1 MARSYES
8 GVLKVKMENAA
19 DLQLNQSLLKDLV
32 PNGPTDPIAYYR
44 RPLIGRF
51 YRERINLGLRMI
63 ADRRYA
69 KALEIGYGSGAVLL
83 AIAASVDE
91 LHGID
96 LDADPALAQAL
107 LGSNGRTATLI
118 QGSVYELPYETE
130 EFDLVL
136 SFSVFE
142 HLHQYEQ
149 GLREVA
155 RVLKPGGRFLLGM
168 PAVNK
173 MMEVGFLAIGFKGI
187 NDHHVTTPRAV
198 ASAFDRTGLRV
209 VQHARLHLIP
219 GLALY
224 YDWLLEKAT

>member
-1 MARSYES
+1 VINSQPQ
-8 GVLKVKMENAA
+8 A
-19 DLQLNQSLLKDLV
+19 DLQLTPLLLEGLV
-32 PNGPTDPIAYYR
+32 PNGPTDPIAYYK

-51 YRERINLGLRMI
+51 FRERINLGLRMI

-69 KALEIGYGSGAVLL
+69 KALEVGYGAGAVLL
-83 AIAASVDE
+83 AIAASVDD

-96 LDADPALAQAL
+96 LDADPAPVQAWLA
-107 LGSNGRTATLI
+107 SHGRAARLI
-118 QGSVYELPYETE
+118 QGSVYELPYETA
-130 EFDLVL
+130 EFDLAL

-168 PAVNK
+168 PAVNT
-173 MMEVGFLAIGFKGI
+173 MMELGFRAIGFKGI

-198 ASAFDRTGLRV
+198 ASAFDRAGLRV
-209 VQHARLHLIP
+209 ARHARLRLIP
-219 GLALY
+219 GLPLY
-224 YDWLLEKAT
+224 FNWLLEKAA

>member
-1 MARSYES
+1 
-8 GVLKVKMENAA
+8 VKSDRPQA
-19 DLQLNQSLLKDLV
+19 DLQLTPSLLEGLV

-51 YRERINLGLRMI
+51 FRERINLGLRMI

-69 KALEIGYGSGAVLL
+69 KALEVGYGAGAVLL
-83 AIAASVDE
+83 AISPSVDE

-96 LDADPALAQAL
+96 LEADPTPVRAW
-107 LGSNGRTATLI
+107 LGSHGRSARLI
-118 QGSVYELPYETE
+118 QGSVYELPYDAA
-130 EFDLVL
+130 EFDLAL

-149 GLREVA
+149 GLGEVA

-168 PAVNK
+168 PAVNT
-173 MMEVGFLAIGFKGI
+173 MMELGFRAIGFKGI
-187 NDHHVTTPRAV
+187 DDHHVTTPRAV
-198 ASAFDRTGLRV
+198 ANAFDRAGLRV
-209 VQHARLHLIP
+209 ARHARLRLIP

-224 YDWLLEKAT
+224 FNWLLEKAA

>member
-1 MARSYES
+1 
-8 GVLKVKMENAA
+8 VIDDKPQA
-19 DLQLNQSLLKDLV
+19 DLQLTPTLLEGLV
-32 PNGPTDPIAYYR
+32 PNGPTDPIAYYK

-51 YRERINLGLRMI
+51 FRERINLGLRMI

-69 KALEIGYGSGAVLL
+69 KALEVGYGAGAVLL
-83 AIAASVDE
+83 AIAPGVNE

-96 LDADPALAQAL
+96 LDADPVPVQAW
-107 LGSNGRTATLI
+107 LGRHGRTARLI
-118 QGSVYELPYETE
+118 QGSVYDLPYEAA
-130 EFDLVL
+130 EFDLAL

-168 PAVNK
+168 PAVNA
-173 MMEVGFLAIGFKGI
+173 MMELGFRAIGFKGI

-198 ASAFDRTGLRV
+198 ARAFDRGGLRV
-209 VQHARLHLIP
+209 TQHAQLRLIP
-219 GLALY
+219 GVPLY
-224 YDWLLEKAT
+224 FNWLLEKAA

>member
-1 MARSYES
+1 VTNNQAQ
-8 GVLKVKMENAA
+8 A
-19 DLQLNQSLLKDLV
+19 DLQLTTTLLEGLV

-51 YRERINLGLRMI
+51 FRERINLGLRMI

-69 KALEIGYGSGAVLL
+69 KALEVGYGAGAVLL

-96 LDADPALAQAL
+96 LDADPALAKAWL
-107 LGSNGRTATLI
+107 SGHGRTARLI
-118 QGSVYELPYETE
+118 KGSVYEPPYETA
-130 EFDLVL
+130 EFDLAL

-155 RVLKPGGRFLLGM
+155 RVFKPGGRFLLGM
-168 PAVNK
+168 PAVNT
-173 MMEVGFLAIGFKGI
+173 MMELGFRAIGFKNI
-187 NDHHVTTPRAV
+187 NERHVSTPRAV
-198 ASAFDRTGLRV
+198 SSAFDRAGLRV
-209 VQHARLHLIP
+209 TQHERLRLLP
-219 GLALY
+219 GLPLY
-224 YDWLLEKAT
+224 FNWLLEKAA

>member
-1 MARSYES
+1 MDERPR
-8 GVLKVKMENAA
+8 A
-19 DLQLNQSLLKDLV
+19 DLQLTPSLLEGLV
-32 PNGPTDPIAYYR
+32 PNGPTDPIAYYK

-51 YRERINLGLRMI
+51 FRERINLGLRMI

-69 KALEIGYGSGAVLL
+69 KALEVGYGAGAVLL

-96 LDADPALAQAL
+96 LDADPAITQAWLA
-107 LGSNGRTATLI
+107 SHGRTARLLK
-118 QGSVYELPYETE
+118 GSVYELPYETA

-136 SFSVFE
+136 CFSVFE

-168 PAVNK
+168 PAVNT
-173 MMEVGFLAIGFKGI
+173 MMELGFRAIGFKTI
-187 NDHHVTTPRAV
+187 NETHVTTPRAV
-198 ASAFDRTGLRV
+198 ASAFDRAGLRV
-209 VQHARLHLIP
+209 TGHARLRLLP
-219 GLALY
+219 GLPLY
-224 YDWLLEKAT
+224 FNWLLEKSA

>member
-1 MARSYES
+1 MQ
-8 GVLKVKMENAA
+8 NAP

-51 YRERINLGLRMI
+51 FRERINLGLRMI
-63 ADRRYA
+63 ADRRYP
-69 KALEIGYGSGAVLL
+69 KALEVGYGSGAVLL

-96 LDADPALAQAL
+96 LDADPSLAQAR
-107 LGSNGRTATLI
+107 LGSHGRAATLI
-118 QGSVYELPYETE
+118 QGNVYELPYETG
-130 EFDLVL
+130 EFDLVI

-142 HLHQYEQ
+142 HLHRYEQ

-168 PAVNK
+168 PAVNT
-173 MMEVGFLAIGFKGI
+173 MMELGFRAIGFRGI
-187 NDHHVTTPRAV
+187 NDHHVTTPQAV
-198 ASAFDRTGLRV
+198 ASAFDRAGLRV

-219 GLALY
+219 GLPLY
-224 YDWLLEKAT
+224 FDWLLDKAA